1 MNITSFI
8 GGRVCIE
15 LSRRN
20 LESLLAKLN
29 GHPPSS
35 RCTLIKP
42 CENGLFLEVKAVE
55 DDTHYD
61 ERGYPPGEMHPSTEA
76 QLRNKAKGM
85 AWDNEP

>member
-1 MNITSFI
+1 MNIKSFI

-20 LESLLAKLN
+20 IKSLLAKLN

-35 RCTLIKP
+35 RCTLVRP
-42 CENGLFLEVKAVE
+42 CENGLYLEIKAVE
-55 DDTHYD
+55 NDTHYSKPD
-61 ERGYPPGEMHPSTEA
+61 REPEPMHPSTEA
-76 QLRNKAKGM
+76 QLRNMKGGM